1 MQEIIQEDLVAKAAA
16 EKKKKRRLRNG
27 IKWDRLFVACAY
39 NWYWFVLSMIV
50 CGCLAYLYGK
60 SQSQFY
66 VAKSSILIRS
76 KDSAQGTP
84 SMTFSDLGLNTVNYI
99 PNEPHKLRSSRIM
112 EIVVNSLG
120 LNVQYYGH
128 KFLRDFNMYKQTPV
142 LVTPLKEVTTPYRIT
157 IVPKNADEYEFRV
170 NEGTWMKAHF
180 GNKVNTQFGP
190 VAITKT
196 KLFNDKEH
204 KDFNIIVRINNPT
217 TVARSFARSMVV
229 ENADEHSDVLNL
241 AIRGD
246 NPEMC
251 ADILNALVVA
261 YNQEG
266 INDMNQVARNT
277 EAFIE
282 ERVAELSKDLGSVDN
297 EVAILTANSANSI
310 MMGDASNTRQQIY
323 NTEDVSLEIN
333 LASQIRHFIASM
345 GPNDLIPV
353 NNGMSNTGITQQ
365 INDYNLAMQDYQ
377 KIAATSSAENPVMKE
392 LSSSLASQKKTIL
405 ASLDNYI
412 STLRTKQGQAQRMQ
426 SVARSSM
433 TANPSHEKAITE
445 VTRQQKIKEQLY
457 LYLLNKHEEN
467 ALQMAITE
475 PNAKVMEPALPNPTP
490 ITAPLSRI
498 VMTGMVIGLLIPAFI
513 LYGVFWYFSLDKTIH
528 TRREIEEACDIPIL
542 GELPAKKSHVTGEIV
557 VNETSNDRMNEAF
570 RIVRNNLDFVT
581 SQDNM
586 PSDEATVIQFTSTMS
601 GEGKSF
607 VAVNLALSYTYV
619 NKRVIVVDLDLR
631 KGKFSEY
638 VGVQDGRGVTAYL
651 SGKEPD
657 LDKVIHRG
665 ALHDGFDIISVGAIP
680 PNPTALLLSDNMR
693 KMIEKLKKEY
703 DFVILDTVPYNLIA
717 DAAVV
722 NRYADLTI
730 YVVRDGRVEQQYMYE
745 LERLNDEHK
754 IKNLTILIN
763 DIKMS
768 KTRYNYSYAYGYGKG
783 YGYGYGYGGDSGG
796 YYVDDTPKDSS
807 VSKSFGLEGNQEI

>member
-1 MQEIIQEDLVAKAAA
+1 MQEIIQEDQFAKAAA

-50 CGCLAYLYGK
+50 CSCLAYLYGK

-66 VAKSSILIRS
+66 VAKSSILVRS

-99 PNEPHKLRSSRIM
+99 PNEPHKLRSSRVM

-128 KFLRDFNMYKQTPV
+128 KFLRDVNIYKDTPV
-142 LVTPLKEVTTPYRIT
+142 LVTPLKEVTGGYSIT
-157 IVPKNADEYEFRV
+157 IVPKSEEDFEFKV
-170 NEGTWMKAHF
+170 NDGPWKKAHF
-180 GNKVNTQFGP
+180 GNKVNTEYGP
-190 VAITKT
+190 VAITKS
-196 KLFNDKEH
+196 KLFDPEAH
-204 KDFNIIVRINNPT
+204 IDYNIIVRISNPT
-217 TVARSFARSMVV
+217 ALARAFSKQVVV
-229 ENADEHSDVLNL
+229 ELADEHSDVLNL
-241 AIRGD
+241 AIRGE
-246 NPEMC
+246 NPVMC
-251 ADILNALVVA
+251 ADMLNALVVA

-266 INDMNQVARNT
+266 INDMNQVARST

-282 ERVAELSKDLGSVDN
+282 ERVADLSKDLGDVDN
-297 EVAILTANSANSI
+297 EVAILTANSANSV
-310 MMGDASNTRQQIY
+310 MLGDPSNTMQQMN
-323 NTEDVSLEIN
+323 NTEDAGLEIS
-333 LASQIRHFIASM
+333 LASQIRHFIAGM
-345 GPNDLIPV
+345 GPTDLIPV
-353 NNGMSNTGITQQ
+353 NTGMNNTGITTQ
-365 INDYNLAMQDYQ
+365 ITEYNTAMQDYQ
-377 KIAATSSAENPVMKE
+377 KIAATSSSENPVMKE
-392 LSSSLASQKKTIL
+392 LGASLALQKKTIL

-412 STLRTKQGQAQRMQ
+412 GSLRTRQGQAQRMQ
-426 SVARSSM
+426 NIARSSM

-457 LYLLNKHEEN
+457 LYLLNKREEN
-467 ALQMAITE
+467 MLQMAITE
-475 PNAKVMEPALPNPTP
+475 PNAKVMEPAIPNPVP

-498 VMTGMVIGLLIPAFI
+498 VLTGMVIGLLIPAFV

-542 GELPAKKSHVTGEIV
+542 GELPAKKEHVTGEIV

-581 SQDNM
+581 SQNN
-586 PSDEATVIQFTSTMS
+586 SDDGATVIQFTSTMS

-619 NKRVIVVDLDLR
+619 NKKVIVIDLDLR

-638 VGVQDGRGVTAYL
+638 VGVQDGKGVTAYL

-657 LDKVIHRG
+657 LNKVIHRG
-665 ALHDGFDIISVGAIP
+665 ALHEGFDIISVGAIP
-680 PNPTALLLSDNMR
+680 PNPTALLLTENMS
-693 KMIEKLKKEY
+693 KMIEQLKKEY
-703 DFVILDTVPYNLIA
+703 DFIILDTVPYNLIA

-745 LERLNDEHK
+745 LERLYDEHK

-796 YYVDDTPKDSS
+796 YYVDDTPKDAA
-807 VSKSFGLEGNQEI
+807 VSNEFGVTGNQQ